1 MNFSLLRTWSLRG
14 IAAVVDQGL
23 YSSSN
28 FILNILLARW
38 LAPVEYG
45 AFAVAFAIF
54 LFLSGFHNALLL
66 EPMSVL
72 GPGRYSD
79 RIDAY
84 LLVQMCL
91 HFALTLPLAL
101 LLALVGII
109 LRASYLGDPWLVQ
122 ALIGSGIA
130 LPFILLLWT
139 VRRMFYIL
147 KRPAIAMFSSVLYV
161 LFIGAGLWVMH
172 SHNMVSLFTAFLWM
186 GIASLLSSITIMG
199 IGSRWLVKYRHE
211 ALLPWNLIL
220 RDHWNFGKWILA
232 TAVLSV
238 AVGQIQTF
246 FLAGL
251 LNLEAAG
258 AFRAMQN
265 FMLPIAQAVTAIA
278 ILGLPALAYDYG
290 RGDLRSLR
298 QKGLFITITLT
309 GIAITYEILIW
320 ALAAPMERWF
330 YGGKYASY
338 AWLIPLLGL
347 IPVFTAMATGL
358 SLILRAI
365 QKPQVYLITGI
376 VSSVTGLFSALML
389 TSSLGVSGAALSLVL
404 TYFSGLAI
412 TLYLYNRWFQRIE
425 AHFLHTKQVN
435 LEKL

>member
-1 MNFSLLRTWSLRG
+1 
-14 IAAVVDQGL
+14 
-23 YSSSN
+23 
-28 FILNILLARW
+28 
-38 LAPVEYG
+38 
-45 AFAVAFAIF
+45 
-54 LFLSGFHNALLL
+54 
-66 EPMSVL
+66 
-72 GPGRYSD
+72 
-79 RIDAY
+79 
-84 LLVQMCL
+84 
-91 HFALTLPLAL
+91 
-101 LLALVGII
+101 
-109 LRASYLGDPWLVQ
+109 
-122 ALIGSGIA
+122 
-130 LPFILLLWT
+130 
-139 VRRMFYIL
+139 
-147 KRPAIAMFSSVLYV
+147 
-161 LFIGAGLWVMH
+161 
-172 SHNMVSLFTAFLWM
+172 
-186 GIASLLSSITIMG
+186 
-199 IGSRWLVKYRHE
+199 
-211 ALLPWNLIL
+211 
-220 RDHWNFGKWILA
+220 
-232 TAVLSV
+232 V

-246 FLAGL
+246 LLAGL

-265 FMLPIAQAVTAIA
+265 FMLPMAQAVIAIA

-290 RGDLRSLR
+290 RGDLPSLR
-298 QKGLFITITLT
+298 QKGLFITIALT

-347 IPVFTAMATGL
+347 IPVFTAMATGF